1 MDSDSDKTISFNS
14 QKRVHS
20 QSFNFQ
26 NLFLETGNLKP
37 KNSKAILK
45 NNRLYEHQRKK
56 GDFNY
61 LKSYVHKYFIN
72 IYKNSKNDYNIRMID
87 DILNNESTHL
97 VAEFKDYLIMG
108 DITEF
113 LQKLYNIKDCRKYLP
128 KIYEY
133 YNCSSVIFPNY
144 VNLHE
149 SKYIYKNIRKK
160 QKVIDNQ
167 QEQEEK
173 KEEIK
178 KGNIKIENKEDFF
191 TTKTFNS
198 ILNQTNTSNVKL
210 FFGIND
216 NLDINETPN
225 DIVAKLEQ
233 AEKEAMK
240 TKINLFKNKNS
251 NSKQMNIIMENNNN
265 TTQNIK
271 MNSNSNIFNNTKIYN
286 KNKYIRERNKNN
298 NVNCLIGSKKKN
310 NMKLNTNNI
319 INANDDQNSEKPNK
333 ILNQMNNYMSK
344 NQNQINN
351 ESQQKNYIKTSY
363 NMTEADNENNSK
375 NNNSTFHG
383 NSINNLKGN
392 EIRKYLID
400 NIRKKQIYIRN
411 VNNPNKNRKKQIIN
425 SLFPSRSIIKMNSNN
440 NNNSSL
446 KHNSFNNI
454 NKKNINK
461 NIPNENTIQHI
472 IIDPKIPSSPSTIT
486 IQDNPF
492 RNKKYNK
499 IINIKESYSSRNIS
513 NNSKLNSNVKSK
525 INVKSNQDKIK
536 NAKSPNN
543 INNNQNITNFNN
555 NTISTTTSKSTI
567 VKYIHT
573 NKNFVYNK
581 AQFKSN
587 HSKYGH
593 LINFKQIENKKSL
606 NKDNQNNKN
615 QNINANNINN
625 INNINNTNNYI
636 IKNLNI
642 HKINSSSNIQK
653 PMNMNININ
662 MNNDNKNKIYFNND
676 SCANV
681 IQNKVYAKSPIS
693 IELETIK
700 VTKKKRTLY
709 PKTKTYSNCDLNKNI
724 QNYHLNEN
732 IHTLSNERNYYLDS
746 INHTSINSNLNE
758 EYLSSRIS
766 PKYINNEKKNLIFDD
781 LYKKKNIILS
791 FNKEINSINININ
804 EYYQPAGALTSRI
817 SSINSKNKYKYNNG
831 IEEINI
837 YSFKNKI
844 NSKNK
849 YKKNISNKKSR
860 NDNNPVKTEKMNE
873 SIKKNKYLNS
883 NKCPG
888 YLSAKKK

>member
-251 NSKQMNIIMENNNN
+251 NSKQMNIIMENNNS

-310 NMKLNTNNI
+310 NMKLNTNNN

-461 NIPNENTIQHI
+461 NIPNENTTQHI

-581 AQFKSN
+581 AQFKNN

-766 PKYINNEKKNLIFDD
+766 PKYINNEKKNFFLDD
-781 LYKKKNIILS
+781 LYRKKNIILP
-791 FNKEINSINININ
+791 FNKEINNINININ
-804 EYYQPAGALTSRI
+804 EYYPPAGSLTSRV
-817 SSINSKNKYKYNNG
+817 SSTNNKNQYKDNNG

-860 NDNNPVKTEKMNE
+860 NDNNPIKTEKMNE
-873 SIKKNKYLNS
+873 SIKKNKNLTN
-883 NKCPG
+883 NKCPA
-888 YLSAKKK
+888 YLSTKKK

>member
-14 QKRVHS
+14 HQQALS

-26 NLFLETGNLKP
+26 NLFLETGKLKQ
-37 KNSKAILK
+37 KNFKAILG
-45 NNRLYEHQRKK
+45 NNRLYGYQRKK

-61 LKSYVHKYFIN
+61 LKSYAHKYFIN
-72 IYKNSKNDYNIRMID
+72 IYKNSKNDYNVRMID

-113 LQKLYNIKDCRKYLP
+113 LQKFYNINDCKKYLP

-173 KEEIK
+173 KEKIK
-178 KGNIKIENKEDFF
+178 KGNINFENKDDFF

-216 NLDINETPN
+216 NLDANETPN

-233 AEKEAMK
+233 AEKEVMK

-251 NSKQMNIIMENNNN
+251 NQMNMIMENSNS
-265 TTQNIK
+265 TTNKIK
-271 MNSNSNIFNNTKIYN
+271 MNSNSNIFNNTSKIYN
-286 KNKYIRERNKNN
+286 KNKYIKERNKN
-298 NVNCLIGSKKKN
+298 NCLIGSKKKN
-310 NMKLNTNNI
+310 NMKLNNNNN
-319 INANDDQNSEKPNK
+319 INANNDMNSEKPKK
-333 ILNQMNNYMSK
+333 ILIQMNNYMSK
-344 NQNQINN
+344 NKNQIIN
-351 ESQQKNYIKTSY
+351 EDQQKNFIKTSY
-363 NMTEADNENNSK
+363 NKTEIENENNSK
-375 NNNSTFHG
+375 NNSSTFHG
-383 NSINNLKGN
+383 NSINNLKGK

-400 NIRKKQIYIRN
+400 NIHKKQIYIRN
-411 VNNPNKNRKKQIIN
+411 VNNPYKNIKKQIIN
-425 SLFPSRSIIKMNSNN
+425 SLFPSRSVIKINSNNNN

-446 KHNSFNNI
+446 KYNSFNNTNKKSI
-454 NKKNINK
+454 NKD
-461 NIPNENTIQHI
+461 IPIENPIQHTV
-472 IIDPKIPSSPSTIT
+472 IDPKIPSSPSTIT
-486 IQDNPF
+486 IQANPL
-492 RNKKYNK
+492 NKKYNK
-499 IINIKESYSSRNIS
+499 TINKKESYSSRNIS
-513 NNSKLNSNVKSK
+513 NNSKLNSNAKSK
-525 INVKSNQDKIK
+525 INVKSSQDKIK
-536 NAKSPNN
+536 NVKSPNN
-543 INNNQNITNFNN
+543 TNNNQNITNFNN

-573 NKNFVYNK
+573 NNNFVYNK
-581 AQFKSN
+581 AQLKSN

-593 LINFKQIENKKSL
+593 LTNFKEFENKKSY
-606 NKDNQNNKN
+606 NKDNQSN
-615 QNINANNINN
+615 QNQNANV
-625 INNINNTNNYI
+625 NNINNTNNYI

-676 SCANV
+676 SYTNV
-681 IQNKVYAKSPIS
+681 LQNKVYAKSPIS

-709 PKTKTYSNCDLNKNI
+709 PKTKTYSNCGLNQNI

-732 IHTLSNERNYYLDS
+732 THTISNERNYYLDS
-746 INHTSINSNLNE
+746 INHTSMNSNLNE

-766 PKYINNEKKNLIFDD
+766 PKNINNEKKNFFLDD
-781 LYKKKNIILS
+781 LYKKKNIILP
-791 FNKEINSINININ
+791 FNKEINNINININ
-804 EYYQPAGALTSRI
+804 EYYPPAGSLTSRI
-817 SSINSKNKYKYNNG
+817 SSTNSKNQYKHNNG

-837 YSFKNKI
+837 YSFKKKI
-844 NSKNK
+844 NTKNK

-860 NDNNPVKTEKMNE
+860 NDNNPVKIEKMND
-873 SIKKNKYLNS
+873 SIKKNKHLTN

-888 YLSAKKK
+888 YLLTKKK

>member
-14 QKRVHS
+14 HQRAHS

-26 NLFLETGNLKP
+26 SLFLETGKLKQ
-37 KNSKAILK
+37 KNSKDILR
-45 NNRLYEHQRKK
+45 NNRLYGYQRKK

-72 IYKNSKNDYNIRMID
+72 NYKNSKNDYNIRMID

-113 LQKLYNIKDCRKYLP
+113 LQKLYNINDCKKYLP

-173 KEEIK
+173 KEKIK
-178 KGNIKIENKEDFF
+178 KGNIKFENKDDFF

-216 NLDINETPN
+216 NLDANETPN

-233 AEKEAMK
+233 AEKEVMK

-251 NSKQMNIIMENNNN
+251 NSKQMNMIMENNNN
-265 TTQNIK
+265 TTNNIK
-271 MNSNSNIFNNTKIYN
+271 MNSNSNIFNNN
-286 KNKYIRERNKNN
+286 YIKERNKNN
-298 NVNCLIGSKKKN
+298 NFNCLIGSKKKN
-310 NMKLNTNNI
+310 NMKLNINNN
-319 INANDDQNSEKPNK
+319 INANNDMNSEKPNK
-333 ILNQMNNYMSK
+333 ILIQMNNYISK
-344 NQNQINN
+344 NKNHINN
-351 ESQQKNYIKTSY
+351 EDQQKNYIKTSY
-363 NMTEADNENNSK
+363 NKTEIDNENNSK
-375 NNNSTFHG
+375 NNSSTFHG
-383 NSINNLKGN
+383 NSINNLRGN

-411 VNNPNKNRKKQIIN
+411 INNPYKNIKKRIIN
-425 SLFPSRSIIKMNSNN
+425 SLFPSRSVIKMNSNN
-440 NNNSSL
+440 INNSSL
-446 KHNSFNNI
+446 NHNSFNNI
-454 NKKNINK
+454 NKKSINN
-461 NIPNENTIQHI
+461 NIPNENPIQQI
-472 IIDPKIPSSPSTIT
+472 AIDPKIPSSPSTIT
-486 IQDNPF
+486 IQANPF

-499 IINIKESYSSRNIS
+499 TINKKESYSSRNIS

-525 INVKSNQDKIK
+525 INIKSNQDKIK
-536 NAKSPNN
+536 NVNN
-543 INNNQNITNFNN
+543 TNNNQNLTSFNN
-555 NTISTTTSKSTI
+555 NTISTTTSKSPI
-567 VKYIHT
+567 VKYIHI

-581 AQFKSN
+581 AQLKSS

-593 LINFKQIENKKSL
+593 LTNFKQFENRKL
-606 NKDNQNNKN
+606 YNKDNQN
-615 QNINANNINN
+615 QNINVNNINN

-642 HKINSSSNIQK
+642 HKINSSSQK

-662 MNNDNKNKIYFNND
+662 MNNDNKNKIYFNNG
-676 SCANV
+676 SCTNV
-681 IQNKVYAKSPIS
+681 IKNKVYAKSPIS

-709 PKTKTYSNCDLNKNI
+709 PKTKTYSNCELNQNI
-724 QNYHLNEN
+724 QNYHSNEN
-732 IHTLSNERNYYLDS
+732 THTISNERNYYLDS
-746 INHTSINSNLNE
+746 INHTSMNSNLNE

-766 PKYINNEKKNLIFDD
+766 PKYINNEKKDLFLDD
-781 LYKKKNIILS
+781 LYKKKNIILP
-791 FNKEINSINININ
+791 FNKEINNINININ
-804 EYYQPAGALTSRI
+804 EYYPPAGSLTSRI
-817 SSINSKNKYKYNNG
+817 SSTNSKNQYKLNNG

-837 YSFKNKI
+837 YSFKKKI

-849 YKKNISNKKSR
+849 HKKNISNKKLR
-860 NDNNPVKTEKMNE
+860 NDNNPVKIENMND
-873 SIKKNKYLNS
+873 SIKKNKHLTN

-888 YLSAKKK
+888 YFFTKKK

>member
-14 QKRVHS
+14 HKKALS

-26 NLFLETGNLKP
+26 SLFLETGKLKP

-97 VAEFKDYLIMG
+97 VAEFKEYLIMG

-113 LQKLYNIKDCRKYLP
+113 LQKLYSIKDCRKYLP

-173 KEEIK
+173 KEKIK
-178 KGNIKIENKEDFF
+178 KGNIKIESKEDFF

-216 NLDINETPN
+216 NLDANETPN

-233 AEKEAMK
+233 AEKEVMK
-240 TKINLFKNKNS
+240 NKINLIKNKNS
-251 NSKQMNIIMENNNN
+251 NSKQMDMIMENNNN
-265 TTQNIK
+265 NNTTNNIK
-271 MNSNSNIFNNTKIYN
+271 MNSNSNIFNNNAKIYS

-310 NMKLNTNNI
+310 NIKLNTNN
-319 INANDDQNSEKPNK
+319 NKNENNNMNSEKPNK
-333 ILNQMNNYMSK
+333 IVIQMDNYMSK
-344 NQNQINN
+344 NQNLINK
-351 ESQQKNYIKTSY
+351 EGQQKNYIKTSY
-363 NMTEADNENNSK
+363 NITEIDNENNSK
-375 NNNSTFHG
+375 NNNTTVHW

-400 NIRKKQIYIRN
+400 NMKKKQIYIRN
-411 VNNPNKNRKKQIIN
+411 VNNPYKNIKKHLIT
-425 SLFPSRSIIKMNSNN
+425 SLFPSRSVIKMNSNN
-440 NNNSSL
+440 NTNSSL
-446 KHNSFNNI
+446 KHNSFNN
-454 NKKNINK
+454 KNK
-461 NIPNENTIQHI
+461 NIPKENPIQQMTV
-472 IIDPKIPSSPSTIT
+472 DAEIPSSPSTIT
-486 IQDNPF
+486 IQANPF

-499 IINIKESYSSRNIS
+499 TINIKGSYSSRNMP
-513 NNSKLNSNVKSK
+513 NNNKLSSSLKPKVNAK
-525 INVKSNQDKIK
+525 IDQDKIK
-536 NAKSPNN
+536 NIKSQSNTNN
-543 INNNQNITNFNN
+543 TNNQNITSFNN

-593 LINFKQIENKKSL
+593 LVNSKQIENKKSL
-606 NKDNQNNKN
+606 NKDNQNNRN
-615 QNINANNINN
+615 QNINVNNMNNINN
-625 INNINNTNNYI
+625 MNNTNNYI
-636 IKNLNI
+636 IKNLNF

-662 MNNDNKNKIYFNND
+662 MNNDNKNKIYFNNG
-676 SCANV
+676 SCTNV
-681 IQNKVYAKSPIS
+681 IQNKVYTKSPIS

-709 PKTKTYSNCDLNKNI
+709 PKTKTYSNCDLNQNI

-732 IHTLSNERNYYLDS
+732 THTISNERNYYLDS
-746 INHTSINSNLNE
+746 INHTSINSNVNE
-758 EYLSSRIS
+758 EYLSRGIS
-766 PKYINNEKKNLIFDD
+766 PKYSNNEKKNFFLDD
-781 LYKKKNIILS
+781 LYKKKNIILP
-791 FNKEINSINININ
+791 FNKEINNINININ
-804 EYYQPAGALTSRI
+804 EYYPPAGSLSSRI
-817 SSINSKNKYKYNNG
+817 SSNNNKNQYKQNNG

-844 NSKNK
+844 NSRNK
-849 YKKNISNKKSR
+849 YKKNLSNKKSKNE
-860 NDNNPVKTEKMNE
+860 NDPVKIEKINE
-873 SIKKNKYLNS
+873 SNKKNKYLTN
-883 NKCPG
+883 NKYQG
-888 YLSAKKK
+888 YLSSKKK

>member
-14 QKRVHS
+14 HQRAHS

-26 NLFLETGNLKP
+26 NLFLETGKLKP

-61 LKSYVHKYFIN
+61 LKSYVHKYFID

-113 LQKLYNIKDCRKYLP
+113 LQKLYNIKDCKKYLP

-173 KEEIK
+173 KEKIK
-178 KGNIKIENKEDFF
+178 KGNIKLENKEDFF

-216 NLDINETPN
+216 NIDANETPN

-233 AEKEAMK
+233 AEKEVMK

-251 NSKQMNIIMENNNN
+251 NSKQMNMIMDDNNNN
-265 TTQNIK
+265 TTNNIK
-271 MNSNSNIFNNTKIYN
+271 MNSNSNIFNNNNKIYN
-286 KNKYIRERNKNN
+286 KNKYIKERKKNN

-310 NMKLNTNNI
+310 NMKLSTNNNM
-319 INANDDQNSEKPNK
+319 NANNDMNPEKPNK
-333 ILNQMNNYMSK
+333 ILIQMNNYMSK
-344 NQNQINN
+344 NQNLINK
-351 ESQQKNYIKTSY
+351 EGQQKNHIQTSY
-363 NMTEADNENNSK
+363 NKTEVDTENNSK
-375 NNNSTFHG
+375 NNTTTFHG
-383 NSINNLKGN
+383 NSINSLKGN

-411 VNNPNKNRKKQIIN
+411 VNNPNKNIKKQLIN
-425 SLFPSRSIIKMNSNN
+425 SLFPSRSVIKMNSNN

-461 NIPNENTIQHI
+461 NIPNENPIQQLA
-472 IIDPKIPSSPSTIT
+472 IDPKSPSSPSTIT
-486 IQDNPF
+486 IEANPF
-492 RNKKYNK
+492 RNKKYK
-499 IINIKESYSSRNIS
+499 KTINIKESYSSRNIS

-525 INVKSNQDKIK
+525 INVKGNQDKIK
-536 NAKSPNN
+536 NVKSPNN
-543 INNNQNITNFNN
+543 SNNNQNITSFNN
-555 NTISTTTSKSTI
+555 NTISTTTSKSKI

-581 AQFKSN
+581 AQLKSN

-593 LINFKQIENKKSL
+593 LKNLKQIENKKSV
-606 NKDNQNNKN
+606 NKDNQN

-642 HKINSSSNIQK
+642 HKINSSSNIQN

-662 MNNDNKNKIYFNND
+662 MNNDNKNKIYFNNG
-676 SCANV
+676 SCTNV

-709 PKTKTYSNCDLNKNI
+709 PKTKTYSNCDLNQNI
-724 QNYHLNEN
+724 PNYHLNEN
-732 IHTLSNERNYYLDS
+732 THTISNERNYYLDS
-746 INHTSINSNLNE
+746 INHTSMNSNLNE

-766 PKYINNEKKNLIFDD
+766 PKYNNNEKKNFFFDD
-781 LYKKKNIILS
+781 LYKKKNIILP

-804 EYYQPAGALTSRI
+804 EYYPPAGSLTSRI
-817 SSINSKNKYKYNNG
+817 SSTNSKNQFKHNNG

-849 YKKNISNKKSR
+849 YKNNISNKKSR
-860 NDNNPVKTEKMNE
+860 NDNNPVKIEKMNE
-873 SIKKNKYLNS
+873 SIKKNKCLAN
-883 NKCPG
+883 NKYPG